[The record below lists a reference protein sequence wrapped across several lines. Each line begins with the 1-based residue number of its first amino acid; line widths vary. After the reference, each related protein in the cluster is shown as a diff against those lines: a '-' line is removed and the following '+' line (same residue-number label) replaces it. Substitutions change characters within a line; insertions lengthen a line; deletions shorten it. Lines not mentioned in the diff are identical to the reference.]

1 MSKEILLYVKNDV
14 QFIQNNIPVM
24 KQLHTDSQTNPQQA
38 LRLQK
43 GYLHQYTGSEAPPF
57 PISFSGE
64 DVLDA
69 AKKIIKK
76 GIYGTFR
83 TQAHLL

>member
-1 MSKEILLYVKNDV
+1 
-14 QFIQNNIPVM
+14 M

-83 TQAHLL
+83 TQAHLLAFLKNGFKTIGNYGVYVE